1 MIDNTFIQKNKILL
15 EQEKAHLEKLLS
27 RVEDKSGAPK
37 YPDFGS
43 TEDDNAAEVAAY
55 EANIAEDYDLELK
68 LKFVTNALGRIATG
82 RYGICEIGGE
92 EIPTARL
99 EAVPEA
105 ANCFTHESQQT

>member
-1 MIDNTFIQKNKILL
+1 MIDNTFIQKNKTLL
-15 EQEKAHLEKLLS
+15 EQEKAHLQKLLS

-55 EANIAEDYDLELK
+55 EANIAEDYDLEKK
-68 LKFVTNALGRIATG
+68 LKFVTEALARIAAG
-82 RYGICEIGGE
+82 SYGICEIGGE
-92 EIPTARL
+92 EISTARL

-105 ANCFTHESQQT
+105 ANCVDHEPRQI